1 MKKVRLLTA
10 RALTCSTKTLTLNE
24 ISSQLFPPINS
35 LVHDSEA
42 VVRAEMAKTIAL
54 LARRVNQST
63 DSESD
68 LEKRSQKLTLQL
80 MVDADSA
87 VIESIVREMV
97 EVVIEHDGTF
107 REDFFIPQIGK

>member
-1 MKKVRLLTA
+1 MRSYRHRIVNFKFFSKQIEEKYIWNL
-10 RALTCSTKTLTLNE
+10 E
-24 ISSQLFPPINS
+24 NS

-107 REDFFIPQIGK
+107 REDFFIPQIGKLQ